1 MSRLR
6 DVPKRCFPLA
16 FFPILLHPPAPDDVA
31 RLWLGRECPEEER
44 SGGASFREVISL
56 CSESLF
62 LTGQRAVLQVVFAVY
77 NCLLIRTRNTNYTRI
92 FPGKRGALSKL
103 GRASG
108 RGGVVGEEGIGT
120 PRSRAGVST
129 ASAQM
134 SGTRGRCACPNCQV
148 PNPSPH
154 PSPPHPRI
162 MYVTLTRTTPTLTP
176 PRLLPPPTS
185 QMPDR
190 PIACAPCV
198 RRTLH
203 DRRRTLD
210 KLTRAHAAAKARLER
225 AMGPRDDAAVDAAL
239 ASERARAVAD
249 DLRDARAENARV
261 ATAIREERAKLATMR
276 EALAG
281 RAAALDAAR
290 ATTRSRRTAMFQ
302 STAPE
307 ETRLHSLRLKSTR
320 ESLAVERARCI
331 ARLRFVFPIA
341 AERAAAAANE
351 GIEGAA
357 DPNDS
362 KSMITKNA
370 VNGDPRPLVGS
381 DPGFNTRDLHTTK
394 PSPRARS
401 PCAASAFPTRA
412 TRGV

>member
-1 MSRLR
+1 
-6 DVPKRCFPLA
+6 
-16 FFPILLHPPAPDDVA
+16 
-31 RLWLGRECPEEER
+31 
-44 SGGASFREVISL
+44 
-56 CSESLF
+56 
-62 LTGQRAVLQVVFAVY
+62 
-77 NCLLIRTRNTNYTRI
+77 
-92 FPGKRGALSKL
+92 
-103 GRASG
+103 
-108 RGGVVGEEGIGT
+108 
-120 PRSRAGVST
+120 
-129 ASAQM
+129 
-134 SGTRGRCACPNCQV
+134 
-148 PNPSPH
+148 
-154 PSPPHPRI
+154 
-162 MYVTLTRTTPTLTP
+162 
-176 PRLLPPPTS
+176 
-185 QMPDR
+185 
-190 PIACAPCV
+190 
-198 RRTLH
+198 
-203 DRRRTLD
+203 
-210 KLTRAHAAAKARLER
+210 
-225 AMGPRDDAAVDAAL
+225 MGPRDDAAVDAAL

-320 ESLAVERARCI
+320 EQLAVERARCI

-362 KSMITKNA
+362 KSMTTKNA

-381 DPGFNTRDLHTTK
+381 DPGFNTRDLQTTK
-394 PSPRARS
+394 PKP
-401 PCAASAFPTRA
+401 PSAVTVCGLRVPDPGD
-412 TRGV
+412 TRGLNPHEISAGLGMTLELLRLACIVPGRPGVAPGGVPW

>member
-1 MSRLR
+1 
-6 DVPKRCFPLA
+6 
-16 FFPILLHPPAPDDVA
+16 
-31 RLWLGRECPEEER
+31 
-44 SGGASFREVISL
+44 
-56 CSESLF
+56 
-62 LTGQRAVLQVVFAVY
+62 
-77 NCLLIRTRNTNYTRI
+77 
-92 FPGKRGALSKL
+92 
-103 GRASG
+103 
-108 RGGVVGEEGIGT
+108 
-120 PRSRAGVST
+120 
-129 ASAQM
+129 
-134 SGTRGRCACPNCQV
+134 
-148 PNPSPH
+148 
-154 PSPPHPRI
+154 
-162 MYVTLTRTTPTLTP
+162 
-176 PRLLPPPTS
+176 
-185 QMPDR
+185 MPDR

-225 AMGPRDDAAVDAAL
+225 AMGPRDDVAVDAAL

-370 VNGDPRPLVGS
+370 VNGDPRFVDR
-381 DPGFNTRDLHTTK
+381 DPTLAFTRAIYK
-394 PSPRARS
+394 RRSPSPRARS

-412 TRGV
+412 TRGA